1 MKKNI
6 SINISGIIFHIEED
20 GYDQLKEYLESIN
33 RYFSTFEDSLE
44 IISDIETRI
53 AEIFLSKLKEGGKQV
68 IEKEDVES
76 LIATMGSIK
85 DFQAAEEESTYRMD
99 EEEETQEEGPQ
110 VVQEPKRLYRD
121 TKRKLL
127 AGVLS
132 GIAYYFSI
140 DPLWIRLIY
149 MLLFFGVSKLPS
161 IGGVLLLGYIV
172 MWIIIPPSDDLVEKK
187 KIKKMYRDPD
197 NKVLGGVSGGI
208 AAYFGIDV
216 VIVRLLFFI
225 SIFFAGTGL
234 ILYILLWI
242 ILPEAKTLTDKME
255 MQGQPV
261 TLSSIESNIKKSLK
275 VEEGEENIFVK
286 IFLFPFR
293 LIAALF
299 GFLSKAL
306 GPFMLFLVEAIR
318 VIFGVILTLAG
329 LSGILAILITSGIM
343 IGLFAGSDLNVLYPL
358 EVIKNDVGLI
368 SGIALSVVLGIMS
381 FYLALLGLIIIMKRN
396 VVNSKINWSL
406 LALWLISVIVL
417 SFTVPRYIS
426 NFRMDG
432 KYTTVKNYDLHG
444 KTAILRFNDI
454 GEDQFELI
462 SLTIK
467 PADDSVIMLEQ
478 NYYAKGKTRE
488 EAVENAK
495 KIIYNVEVQDSVFL
509 FNSMLNFGEGAG
521 FRNQYLNMTLY
532 IPKGQKFVI
541 DENLKHL
548 LGIYMYRQG
557 YSNRMLR
564 DNVWTFDEKG
574 LKCITCPEPEE
585 SKADTGDKTS
595 WDIKGYQRN
604 YDVGRFTE
612 VITSIP
618 FTLYI
623 KQGSGH
629 ELIINGPKDMV
640 NDVIVDKTE
649 NTLSLDYRGPESIF
663 KKRKENPVKI
673 YIVVPELKA
682 INLGGASRAYISGIE
697 EDMIDIKMSG
707 AAYAEMD
714 IKTDY
719 LDAEVDGAAKL
730 RLTGQGEKLT
740 AKISGASTLESY
752 DFIADEVNIETRSA
766 SSARVYAKKRLTIDA
781 KGASNVHY
789 RGNASVEIEKTAGSR
804 VTKD

>member
-53 AEIFLSKLKEGGKQV
+53 AEIFLSKLKDGSKQV
-68 IEKEDVES
+68 IEKEDVEA
-76 LIATMGSIK
+76 LIATMGSIR
-85 DFQAAEEESTYRMD
+85 DFQAAEEESTYSALD
-99 EEEETQEEGPQ
+99 EEELPEDAPEAEHA
-110 VVQEPKRLYRD
+110 PKRLYRD

-172 MWIIIPPSDDLVEKK
+172 MWIIIPPSDELVEKK

-216 VIVRLLFFI
+216 VIIRLLFFI

-261 TLSSIESNIKKSLK
+261 TLSSIESNIKKSLN

-318 VIFGVILTLAG
+318 VIFGAVLTLAG
-329 LSGILAILITSGIM
+329 LSGILGILIASGIM
-343 IGLFAGSDLNVLYPL
+343 IGLFAGGDLNFFYPL
-358 EVIKNDVGLI
+358 EVIKNDIGLI
-368 SGIALSVVLGIMS
+368 PGIALSVAFGIMF
-381 FYLALLGLIIIMKRN
+381 FYLALLGLIIIMKRSVIN
-396 VVNSKINWSL
+396 AKINWSL

-426 NFRMDG
+426 NFRVNG

-444 KTAILRFNDI
+444 KTAILRFNDE
-454 GEDQFELI
+454 GEDQFDLI

-467 PADDSVIMLEQ
+467 PAEDSVIALEQ
-478 NYYAKGKTRE
+478 NYYAKGRTRE
-488 EAVENAK
+488 EAIENAK
-495 KIIYNVEVQDSVFL
+495 KIVYNVEVMDSVFL
-509 FNSMLNFGEGAG
+509 FNSMFNFGEGVG
-521 FRNQYLNMTLY
+521 FRNQHLNMTLY
-532 IPKGQKFVI
+532 IPEGQQFII
-541 DENLKHL
+541 DENMKHL
-548 LGIYMYRQG
+548 LGIFMYRQG
-557 YSNRMLR
+557 YSNRMLK
-564 DNVWTFDEKG
+564 DNVWAFEEQE
-574 LKCITCPEPEE
+574 LKCVTCPEEE
-585 SKADTGDKTS
+585 KQDAEEEETG
-595 WDIKGYQRN
+595 WDIKGYQRD
-604 YDVGRFTE
+604 YDVGLFSE
-612 VITSIP
+612 ISSSSA
-618 FTLYI
+618 FKLYI
-623 KQGSGH
+623 RQGEGH
-629 ELIINGPKDMV
+629 SLILNGPKNLV
-640 NDVIVDKTE
+640 NDVVVERTGG
-649 NTLSLDYRGPESIF
+649 TLSLDF
-663 KKRKENPVKI
+663 KENISLFKRKKEKAVNI
-673 YIVVPELKA
+673 YIVIPELKTLD
-682 INLGGASRAYISGIE
+682 LGGVSRAYISGIE

-714 IKTDY
+714 IKADY
-719 LDAEVDGAAKL
+719 LDAVVDGAAKL
-730 RLTGQGEKLT
+730 KLSGTGEKLT
-740 AKISGASTLESY
+740 ATISGASTFDSY
-752 DFIADEVNIETRSA
+752 DFTADEVNIEATSA
-766 SSARVYAKKRLTIDA
+766 SSSKVYAREKLIIDA

-789 RGNASVEIEKTAGSR
+789 RGNATVEIEKTADST